1 MHNPHKAH
9 TSFNTSFQAFLW
21 ICQLEARGAENSNRY
36 ICSEC
41 HRILDAKSTFSF
53 KKKVQFLNV
62 FLFLPACSSG
72 CLLSKISI
80 FTATVN
86 VAISKI
92 SSVTNITTLVP
103 YLVRILGGPL
113 PRCSNNLLLMPILK

>member
-1 MHNPHKAH
+1 MFFCF
-9 TSFNTSFQAFLW
+9 SLLVLLVVC
-21 ICQLEARGAENSNRY
+21 CQ
-36 ICSEC
+36 
-41 HRILDAKSTFSF
+41 KT
-53 KKKVQFLNV
+53 
-62 FLFLPACSSG
+62 
-72 CLLSKISI
+72 I

-113 PRCSNNLLLMPILK
+113 PRCSNNLILMPILK

>member
-1 MHNPHKAH
+1 MFFCFSLLA
-9 TSFNTSFQAFLW
+9 LLVVC
-21 ICQLEARGAENSNRY
+21 CQ
-36 ICSEC
+36 
-41 HRILDAKSTFSF
+41 
-53 KKKVQFLNV
+53 
-62 FLFLPACSSG
+62 
-72 CLLSKISI
+72 KISI

-113 PRCSNNLLLMPILK
+113 PRCSNNLLLMPILKRILVLSSIL